1 MINVNDDIIVSL
13 QHTGGSLWMGSSFHS
28 DQTAVSGLM
37 LLCQSL
43 IGVKAMEERI
53 LVKLI
58 TILVPAYNEEEVL
71 HQLYS
76 RLTGVLNELPE
87 YEFEML
93 FVNDGSKDRTLPI
106 LKGLR
111 EMDPRISYVD
121 LSRNFGKETAMLAGF
136 DHARGDALI
145 ILDADLQ
152 DPPELIPLM
161 IDLWEQGYDDVF
173 AKRNSRT
180 GETWF
185 KKWTSKKF
193 YQILQKVSQI
203 DIEEDTGD
211 FRLLDKRCVE
221 ALRKMRETQ
230 RYTKGMFSWIGFNKK
245 EIMFDRD
252 ARAAGTTKWNYAKLF
267 DLAIEGITSFTTF
280 PLRLSSFAGFIVSLL
295 AFLYILVIV
304 FKTIFFGEEIT
315 GYPSTMSVILFLG
328 GIQMLSLGV
337 IGEYLGRIFN
347 ETKNRPLY
355 FVNDYNGER
364 KFISSPV
371 EASRSV
377 IENRDYVLSSVE
389 TSEFTRD
396 YQLNEKK

>member
-1 MINVNDDIIVSL
+1 
-13 QHTGGSLWMGSSFHS
+13 MGSSCCPDKMPAFR
-28 DQTAVSGLM
+28 LM

-43 IGVKAMEERI
+43 IGIEAMKERI

-58 TILVPAYNEEEVL
+58 TILIPAYNEEEVL
-71 HQLYS
+71 HQLYT
-76 RLTGVLNELPE
+76 RLTNVLDELTD
-87 YEFEML
+87 YQFEML
-93 FVNDGSKDRTLPI
+93 FINDGSKDRTLPI
-106 LKGLR
+106 LKGMR
-111 EMDPRISYVD
+111 EMDSRISYVD

-152 DPPELIPLM
+152 DPPELIPMM

-193 YQILQKVSQI
+193 YQILQKVSRI

-252 ARAAGTTKWNYAKLF
+252 ARAAGTTKWNYSKLF
-267 DLAIEGITSFTTF
+267 DLAIEGITSFTTV
-280 PLRLSSFAGFIVSLL
+280 PLRLSSFAGFIVSIL

-304 FKTIFFGEEIT
+304 FKTIFFGEEIS

-364 KFISSPV
+364 QFISSPV
-371 EASRSV
+371 DASGNI
-377 IENRDYVLSSVE
+377 IESRDYVLSSVE
-389 TSEFTRD
+389 TSELARD
-396 YQLNEKK
+396 YQFNEKK